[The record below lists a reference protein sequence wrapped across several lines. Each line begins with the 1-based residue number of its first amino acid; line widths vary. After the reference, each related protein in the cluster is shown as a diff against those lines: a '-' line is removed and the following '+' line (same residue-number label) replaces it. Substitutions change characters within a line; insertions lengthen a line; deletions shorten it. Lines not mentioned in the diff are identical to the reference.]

1 MSTRCV
7 RPASQTAIVAAY
19 GSSHGTPSRSTGQ
32 VGPRSTCPSM
42 PEVAVA
48 VAVDG
53 VVVVAGVPFSLPQAA
68 SRTKKTNVIRI
79 RLMMVSTRKDALSAR
94 RVPIQ
99 VSKFAW
105 SIEYARRIPGLV
117 AKILEPTMRFEL
129 TTPASKTSG
138 LGVSPSRFAADS
150 HGLAPG
156 VQAFLIGTSQWL
168 HEADLAFKYNGIGA
182 R

>member
-1 MSTRCV
+1 
-7 RPASQTAIVAAY
+7 
-19 GSSHGTPSRSTGQ
+19 
-32 VGPRSTCPSM
+32 M

-48 VAVDG
+48 VAVEG
-53 VVVVAGVPFSLPQAA
+53 VVVVVTGVAFSFPQAA

-79 RLMMVSTRKDALSAR
+79 RLMMVSTRKDARSAG

-99 VSKFAW
+99 VSKFAR
-105 SIEYARRIPGLV
+105 SVEYARRIPGLA

-150 HGLAPG
+150 HCLAPG
-156 VQAFLIGTSQWL
+156 VQAFLIETSQWL
-168 HEADLAFKYNGIGA
+168 HAADLAGA
-182 R
+182 

>member
-7 RPASQTAIVAAY
+7 RPASQTTIVASY
-19 GSSHGTPSRSTGQ
+19 GFSHGIPSRPTGQ
-32 VGPRSTCPSM
+32 LGPRSTCPSM

-48 VAVDG
+48 VAVEG
-53 VVVVAGVPFSLPQAA
+53 VVVVVTGVACSFPQAA

-79 RLMMVSTRKDALSAR
+79 RLMMVSTRKDARSAG

-138 LGVSPSRFAADS
+138 LGVTPSRFAADS

-156 VQAFLIGTSQWL
+156 VHAFLIVTAQWL
-168 HEADLAFKYNGIGA
+168 HEANVEFK
-182 R
+182 